1 MSELAEKDRN
11 IKTTTTAV
19 FYILK
24 KSRDMDIKLL
34 EIKTE
39 MKTKLDGVIW
49 KLQKKNISEPDG
61 IATETF
67 HNETKETPVLKNE

>member
-19 FYILK
+19 FYMLK

-34 EIKTE
+34 EIRTE
-39 MKTKLDGVIW
+39 MKTKLDGVI
-49 KLQKKNISEPDG
+49 
-61 IATETF
+61 
-67 HNETKETPVLKNE
+67 